1 MSMLTLR
8 IAGLRGI
15 QNRDYDNKGVSN
27 CATIDV
33 GLNFKNSLEKFRALK
48 VVELAYERVPSK
60 PSLFLAYPVSQA
72 LIETTTSCFSNYRET
87 MSIRSLKLAVEYFTH
102 SVP

>member
-1 MSMLTLR
+1 MLTLR
-8 IAGLRGI
+8 IPGLRGI

-33 GLNFKNSLEKFRALK
+33 GLNFRNFLEKFRALK

-72 LIETTTSCFSNYRET
+72 LIETRKTSCFSNYRET